1 MRQINS
7 ELTRDKVVNAL
18 RREILYGHLKAGDV
32 LYQDKIAAELGVS
45 RLPVREALQILG
57 NEGLVNVRPN
67 KVAVINNISG
77 KFLKDHFAF
86 RSFLEQEAARAACR
100 QQMDCGPLWD
110 NYRLAEAA
118 IDRRDYSR
126 FDEYN
131 RAIHAI
137 LWHAPDNSQMERV
150 LSQLWNTFITD
161 EAHSQ
166 RNARESNADHAE
178 IIRAIEA
185 RDGEAAAR
193 LVDRHVH
200 RSYSRILQFLSGE
213 NPL

>member
-1 MRQINS
+1 M
-7 ELTRDKVVNAL
+7 
-18 RREILYGHLKAGDV
+18 
-32 LYQDKIAAELGVS
+32 S

-100 QQMDCGPLWD
+100 QRMDCGPLWD

-118 IDRRDYSR
+118 IDRRDYSG

-150 LSQLWNTFITD
+150 LSQLWNTLSPTRPTPS
-161 EAHSQ
+161 ATPGSPTPTTP
-166 RNARESNADHAE
+166 RSSAPSRPGTGRRPPAGGPP
-178 IIRAIEA
+178 RAPQ
-185 RDGEAAAR
+185 
-193 LVDRHVH
+193 
-200 RSYSRILQFLSGE
+200 LQPDPAVSLR
-213 NPL
+213 